1 MHVAVTAESG
11 LSHQSLSVTDRPGT
25 YLMLKESV
33 LQGLVSGVAPCSL
46 KEQLVLLAQGS
57 GGKHKHKGIV
67 GCGYV
72 GANMLT
78 RCLAARALTG

>member
-1 MHVAVTAESG
+1 MRAAVTAESG
-11 LSHQSLSVTDRPGT
+11 LSHEPLPVIGRPGT

-33 LQGLVSGVAPCSL
+33 LQGLISRVAPCSL

-67 GCGYV
+67 G
-72 GANMLT
+72 
-78 RCLAARALTG
+78 